1 MNRLVFIKAETTKD
15 GTRIYLLPLSTIKQ
29 INFTDSEAELSVWDR
44 DMKEIKTTVGVTND
58 GTYISLGLDAL
69 RSIGDGIFALSLN
82 LKLEGESQDYPDK
95 EYFYI
100 KLKHDDQHVILENV
114 WTREKPYNMF
124 QDSTDNGNGKGKDGK
139 SAYAIWL
146 DNGYTGTEIDFLN
159 WLQGPQGD
167 PGPQGYSGANFY
179 YSTYEAQPNQNNL
192 YWTDLHP
199 TANPP
204 RVGEHVIVPSG
215 KVYEIT
221 GIDTTVDP
229 HTYAIGEQL
238 ADIKGNTGPQG
249 PVGPKGD
256 QGVAGKDGHSIWQN
270 TKSYGPNGTQR
281 WFIDLVNASASN
293 PPKVNDIMIDSDGNM
308 AMITKVDITNNDN
321 RGGGTFDYG
330 PWIGN
335 IKGPKGDKGDDAVIN
350 VISQANYDA
359 LSDKSGV
366 YFIEG

>member
-1 MNRLVFIKAETTKD
+1 MNRLVFIKAETTKK

-82 LKLEGESQDYPDK
+82 LQLEGESQDYPDK

-159 WLQGPQGD
+159 WLQGPKGD
-167 PGPQGYSGANFY
+167 PGADGKDGVTPHIDNATGDWFIGNQDTGTQAQGPAGKNGRDGVDG
-179 YSTYEAQPNQNNL
+179 QPGKDGQN
-192 YWTDLHP
+192 
-199 TANPP
+199 
-204 RVGEHVIVPSG
+204 G
-215 KVYEIT
+215 IT
-221 GIDTTVDP
+221 PHIDTTTGNWFVGSTD
-229 HTYAIGEQL
+229 TG
-238 ADIKGNTGPQG
+238 IKAQG
-249 PVGPKGD
+249 P
-256 QGVAGKDGHSIWQN
+256 QGVAGKDGHSVWQN
-270 TKSYGPNGTQR
+270 TTHYGPNGKQC
-281 WFIDLVNASASN
+281 WFSDLINASASN
-293 PPKVNDIMIDSDGNM
+293 PPKVNDILINADGNI
-308 AMITKVDITNNDN
+308 AMITKVNITNDTGQ
-321 RGGGTFDYG
+321 GGGTFEYG
-330 PWIGN
+330 PWVGN
-335 IKGPKGDKGDDAVIN
+335 IRGPKGDKGDDAVIN

-359 LSDKSGV
+359 LADKTGV

>member
-1 MNRLVFIKAETTKD
+1 MNRLVFIKAETTKN

-114 WTREKPYNMF
+114 WTREKPYKMF
-124 QDSTDNGNGKGKDGK
+124 QDSTDNGNGNGKDGK

-167 PGPQGYSGANFY
+167 PGPKGPQGDPGPKGP
-179 YSTYEAQPNQNNL
+179 Q
-192 YWTDLHP
+192 
-199 TANPP
+199 
-204 RVGEHVIVPSG
+204 GER
-215 KVYEIT
+215 
-221 GIDTTVDP
+221 
-229 HTYAIGEQL
+229 
-238 ADIKGNTGPQG
+238 GPQG
-249 PVGPKGD
+249 P
-256 QGVAGKDGHSIWQN
+256 QGIQ
-270 TKSYGPNGTQR
+270 
-281 WFIDLVNASASN
+281 
-293 PPKVNDIMIDSDGNM
+293 
-308 AMITKVDITNNDN
+308 
-321 RGGGTFDYG
+321 
-330 PWIGN
+330 
-335 IKGPKGDKGDDAVIN
+335 GPKGDKGDDAVIN

-359 LSDKSGV
+359 LADKSGV